1 MEDSKSYLRVA
12 PAKELEFHRP
22 FTTVV
27 KQSLVVTNQNP
38 DSPICFKVKT
48 TAPKQYCVRPNS
60 AVVPP
65 GDNAEV
71 QVLLQAMK
79 EDPPEGYVCKDK
91 FLIQSIKVP
100 NDVMGLDGD
109 ELTAR
114 LHTLW
119 SQAEQLKKSSPAAAA
134 EVLVER
140 KLRCVFLPQLGANGV
155 EKKDS
160 QLGANTQSEI
170 SRQPSVKQEFSDA
183 SSTSPRSSMIVDKQ
197 VPELQ
202 AQAESLPSTRP
213 TSVQFNAEAR
223 PPSANVTSQQA
234 QGSLADSFHQPTLA
248 EKQLQEAREKI
259 KTLQSACDGY
269 KAEIER
275 LNLLRQRRGDPAAGK
290 DGSNSAGNT
299 STVMAPAPVAG
310 LTLPVVAATAVVAF
324 AIGATFF

>member
-65 GDNAEV
+65 GDNVEV

-114 LHTLW
+114 LQTLW

-155 EKKDS
+155 EKKDA

-170 SRQPSVKQEFSDA
+170 SRQPSMKQEFSDA

-213 TSVQFNAEAR
+213 ASGQFNAEAR
-223 PPSANVTSQQA
+223 PSSANVISQQA
-234 QGSLADSFHQPTLA
+234 QGAPADSIHQESLR
-248 EKQLQEAREKI
+248 EKQLKEAHDKI
-259 KTLQSACDGY
+259 KSLQAACDGY
-269 KAEIER
+269 KAEVER
-275 LNLLRQRRGDPAAGK
+275 LNLLRQRRGDPATGK
-290 DGSNSAGNT
+290 DNTASNT
-299 STVMAPAPVAG
+299 STVIAPAPVTG